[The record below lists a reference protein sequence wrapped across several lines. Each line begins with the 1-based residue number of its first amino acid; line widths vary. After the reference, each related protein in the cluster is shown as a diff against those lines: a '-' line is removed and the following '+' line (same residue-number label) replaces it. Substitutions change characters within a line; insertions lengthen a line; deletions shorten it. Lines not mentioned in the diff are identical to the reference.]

1 MPQFDFYSFSGQI
14 FWTLF
19 GFYLFYFFVLH
30 FYLTSFSELFKMRQ
44 KLSLT
49 YVKESKTGSAAS
61 SSLNTFDPFL
71 AIQLS

>member
-44 KLSLT
+44 KLALV
-49 YVKESKTGSAAS
+49 YVKESKNVTSKT
-61 SSLNTFDPFL
+61 SLNTFDPFL

>member
-44 KLSLT
+44 KLSIAYAKDNKVT
-49 YVKESKTGSAAS
+49 NAS
-61 SSLNTFDPFL
+61 STLNTFDPFL

>member
-44 KLSLT
+44 KLETS
-49 YVKESKTGSAAS
+49 YVKEVKGTS
-61 SSLNTFDPFL
+61 STSLNTFDPFL

>member
-44 KLSLT
+44 KLEAS
-49 YVKESKTGSAAS
+49 YIKEAKGGRSA
-61 SSLNTFDPFL
+61 SLNTFEPFL

>member
-44 KLSLT
+44 KLSIAYAKDNKVT
-49 YVKESKTGSAAS
+49 NACST
-61 SSLNTFDPFL
+61 LNTFDPFL
-71 AIQLS
+71 ALQLS

>member
-44 KLSLT
+44 KLETS
-49 YVKESKTGSAAS
+49 YVTKEVKGTSNT
-61 SSLNTFDPFL
+61 SLNTFDPFL

>member
-44 KLSLT
+44 KLEIS
-49 YVKESKTGSAAS
+49 YVKEVKGTTSTT
-61 SSLNTFDPFL
+61 SLNTFDPFL

>member
-44 KLSLT
+44 KLSIA
-49 YVKESKTGSAAS
+49 YSKDAKVSTAS
-61 SSLNTFDPFL
+61 STLNTFDPFL

>member
-14 FWTLF
+14 FWTLL

-44 KLSLT
+44 KLETS
-49 YVKESKTGSAAS
+49 YVKEVKTTTNTA
-61 SSLNTFDPFL
+61 SLNTFDPFL

>member
-14 FWTLF
+14 FWTLL

-44 KLSLT
+44 KLETS
-49 YVKESKTGSAAS
+49 YVKEVKGTTNTA
-61 SSLNTFDPFL
+61 SLNTFDPFL

>member
-1 MPQFDFYSFSGQI
+1 
-14 FWTLF
+14 LF

-44 KLSLT
+44 KLETS
-49 YVKESKTGSAAS
+49 YVKEVKGTSNT
-61 SSLNTFDPFL
+61 SLNTFDPFL

>member
-44 KLSLT
+44 KLSIAYAKDNKVT
-49 YVKESKTGSAAS
+49 NAS
-61 SSLNTFDPFL
+61 STLNTFDPFL
-71 AIQLS
+71 ALQLS

>member
-44 KLSLT
+44 KLESH
-49 YVKESKTGSAAS
+49 YVKDIKGAS
-61 SSLNTFDPFL
+61 TTSLNTFDPFL

>member
-44 KLSLT
+44 KLSIAYAKDNKVT
-49 YVKESKTGSAAS
+49 NAS
-61 SSLNTFDPFL
+61 SILNTFDPFL
-71 AIQLS
+71 ALQLS

>member
-44 KLSLT
+44 KLSIA
-49 YVKESKTGSAAS
+49 YAKDNKVANAS
-61 SSLNTFDPFL
+61 STLNTFDPFL
-71 AIQLS
+71 ALQLS

>member
-44 KLSLT
+44 KLST
-49 YVKESKTGSAAS
+49 VYIKESKSGAS
-61 SSLNTFDPFL
+61 SKTSLNTFDPFL

>member
-30 FYLTSFSELFKMRQ
+30 FYLTSFSELFIMRQ
-44 KLSLT
+44 KLSLV
-49 YVKESKTGSAAS
+49 YVKESKTSTVKT
-61 SSLNTFDPFL
+61 SLNTFDPFL

>member
-44 KLSLT
+44 KLEIS
-49 YVKESKTGSAAS
+49 YVKEVKGTTTIG
-61 SSLNTFDPFL
+61 SLNTFDPFL

>member
-44 KLSLT
+44 KLSIAYAKDNKVANT
-49 YVKESKTGSAAS
+49 SVT
-61 SSLNTFDPFL
+61 LNTFDPFL

>member
-30 FYLTSFSELFKMRQ
+30 FYLTSFYELFKMRQ
-44 KLSLT
+44 KL
-49 YVKESKTGSAAS
+49 
-61 SSLNTFDPFL
+61 
-71 AIQLS
+71 